1 MLRFGI
7 RGHDVPVN
15 GNFEEW
21 VKSISDQGFC
31 CTQLALKKAVKDF
44 YVGPDAM
51 TPGMALYM
59 RNIFAKYNVDVAV
72 LGCYL
77 NVTTPDLEQWEQIKK
92 NYEAHF
98 RFASLL
104 GCGMVG
110 TETGAMNKEY
120 KQCPENRTPEALN
133 ILIERLKIL
142 TESAEKYGVN
152 FGIEPVCR
160 HNMYTVE
167 RTRKVLDAVKSPN
180 LRVILDLVNLLEP
193 ANYKQQGEILADAI
207 ATLNDEIDCLH
218 FKDFTPGE
226 EALNTKNL
234 ALGDGELM
242 LEELLKYAKAKKPCI
257 HILLEDSNPS
267 NCQISKARVEE
278 IYKNIII

>member
-7 RGHDVPVN
+7 RGHDVPVK
-15 GNFEEW
+15 GNFEDW
-21 VKSISDQGFC
+21 VKSIADQGFC

-44 YVGPDAM
+44 YVGADAM
-51 TPGMALYM
+51 TPGMAMYM
-59 RNIFAKYNVDVAV
+59 RNIFSKYNVDVAV

-92 NYEAHF
+92 TYEAHF

-120 KQCPENRTPEALN
+120 KQCPENRTPEALD
-133 ILIERLKIL
+133 ILIERLKPL
-142 TESAEKYGVN
+142 VECAEKYGVN
-152 FGIEPVCR
+152 FGIEPVIR

-193 ANYKQQGEILADAI
+193 ANVANQEQILEDAF
-207 ATLNDEIDCLH
+207 AYLKDEIDCLH
-218 FKDFTPGE
+218 VKDFTVGT

-234 ALGDGELM
+234 ALGDGDLM
-242 LEELLKYAKAKKPCI
+242 LERLLKHAKEEKPCI
-257 HILLEDSNPS
+257 HILLEDSNPD
-267 NCQISKARVEE
+267 NCLISKARVEE
-278 IYKNIII
+278 IYNRI